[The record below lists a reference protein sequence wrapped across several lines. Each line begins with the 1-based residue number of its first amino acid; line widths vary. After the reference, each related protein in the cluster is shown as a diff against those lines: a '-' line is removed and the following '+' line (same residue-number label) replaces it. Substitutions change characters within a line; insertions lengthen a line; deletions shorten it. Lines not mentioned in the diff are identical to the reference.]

1 VPPVPEGFNSESNSW
16 KAEGFSVAEERWG
29 GEQVVA
35 SSALMTKTGYRT
47 PMSAK
52 SSFHL
57 KQLLHVVAVAIV
69 SSTAAVML
77 MGQKAVVN
85 KETYTLLNINAGEPA
100 AQVQAEINQLA
111 DQGWRVR
118 AGVGNWLVLAAER

>member
-1 VPPVPEGFNSESNSW
+1 MPEGFNSESNSW
-16 KAEGFSVAEERWG
+16 KSEGAAVAEERWG
-29 GEQVVA
+29 EQAVA
-35 SSALMTKTGYRT
+35 SSALMTKTGNRT

-52 SSFHL
+52 SSFDL

-85 KETYTLLNINAGEPA
+85 KETYTVLNINAGESAP
-100 AQVQAEINQLA
+100 QVQAELNQLA

>member
-1 VPPVPEGFNSESNSW
+1 
-16 KAEGFSVAEERWG
+16 
-29 GEQVVA
+29 
-35 SSALMTKTGYRT
+35 
-47 PMSAK
+47 
-52 SSFHL
+52 
-57 KQLLHVVAVAIV
+57 
-69 SSTAAVML
+69 ML
-77 MGQKAVVN
+77 MGQRAVVN